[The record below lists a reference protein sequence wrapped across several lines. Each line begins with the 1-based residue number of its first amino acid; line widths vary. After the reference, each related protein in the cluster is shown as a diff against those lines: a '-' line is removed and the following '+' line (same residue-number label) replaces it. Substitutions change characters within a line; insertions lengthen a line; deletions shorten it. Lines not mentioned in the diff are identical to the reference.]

1 MGDGVKRHY
10 ASAVRAEQVRATRRA
25 VVEAARELFVR
36 QGWTATSIEQVAA
49 AAGVSRATVFTVGG
63 KPELLKLAYDTAIGG
78 DDEDVAMADRPA
90 VRELAAAPD
99 LDALVARYV
108 ELVVAAGG
116 RVAGIYVALR
126 AAADADERVRALFA
140 DVQAQRLTGA
150 TGFVATLTARG
161 WLRPGLEPEVAAD
174 VLWTLLDPGL
184 YAALVLDRAWP
195 PERFAAWWERTLRA
209 QLLGG

>member
-1 MGDGVKRHY
+1 MAERVKRHY

-36 QGWTATSIEQVAA
+36 QGWTATAIEHVAA

-99 LDALVARYV
+99 LDALAARYV
-108 ELVVAAGG
+108 ELVVAAGV

-161 WLRPGLEPEVAAD
+161 WLRPGLEPEAAAD

-209 QLLGG
+209 QLLAG

>member
-1 MGDGVKRHY
+1 MAERVKRHY
-10 ASAVRAEQVRATRRA
+10 ASALRAEQARATRRT
-25 VVEAARELFVR
+25 VVGAAHELFVR

-78 DDEDVAMADRPA
+78 DDEDIAMADRPA

-99 LDALVARYV
+99 RDALVARYV
-108 ELVVAAGG
+108 ELVLAADV

-126 AAADADERVRALFA
+126 AAADADERVRALFG
-140 DVQAQRLTGA
+140 DVEAQRLTGA
-150 TGFVATLTARG
+150 TGFVAPLAARG

-195 PERFAAWWERTLRA
+195 PERFAAWWERTLRM
-209 QLLGG
+209 QLLAG

>member
-1 MGDGVKRHY
+1 MGERVKRHY

-99 LDALVARYV
+99 LDALAARYV
-108 ELVVAAGG
+108 ELVVAAGV

-161 WLRPGLEPEVAAD
+161 WLRPGLEPEAAAD

>member
-1 MGDGVKRHY
+1 MGERVKRHY

-36 QGWTATSIEQVAA
+36 QGWSATSIEQVAA

-78 DDEDVAMADRPA
+78 DDEDIAMADRPA
-90 VRELAAAPD
+90 VRGLGAAPD

-108 ELVVAAGG
+108 ELVVAANV

-126 AAADADERVRALFA
+126 SAADADDRVRALFTE
-140 DVQAQRLTGA
+140 VQAQRLAGA
-150 TGFVATLTARG
+150 TGFVTTLAARG
-161 WLRPGLEPEVAAD
+161 WLRPGLDPEVAAD

-184 YAALVLDRAWP
+184 HAALVHDRGWP
-195 PERFAAWWERTLRA
+195 SERFATWWERTLRA
-209 QLLGG
+209 QLLAC

>member
-1 MGDGVKRHY
+1 MGERVKRHY
-10 ASAVRAEQVRATRRA
+10 ASAVRAEQARVTRQA
-25 VVEAARELFVR
+25 VVEAARELFVG

-49 AAGVSRATVFTVGG
+49 AAGVSRATVFTVGA

-90 VRELAAAPD
+90 VRELLAAPD
-99 LDALVARYV
+99 LDALVAGYV
-108 ELVVAAGG
+108 ELVVAAGV

-150 TGFVATLTARG
+150 TGFVATVTARG
-161 WLRPGLEPEVAAD
+161 WLRPGLDPEVAAD

-209 QLLGG
+209 QLLAG

>member
-1 MGDGVKRHY
+1 MGERVKRHY

-36 QGWTATSIEQVAA
+36 QGWSATSIEQVAA

-78 DDEDVAMADRPA
+78 DDEDVAVADRPA
-90 VRELAAAPD
+90 VRALSAAPD

-108 ELVVAAGG
+108 ELVVATDV
-116 RVAGIYVALR
+116 RVAGIYLALR
-126 AAADADERVRALFA
+126 AAADADDRVRALFA
-140 DVQAQRLTGA
+140 EVQAQRLTGA
-150 TGFVATLTARG
+150 TGFVATLAVRG
-161 WLRPGLEPEVAAD
+161 WLRPGLDPEVAAD

-184 YAALVLDRAWP
+184 HAALVHDRGWP
-195 PERFAAWWERTLRA
+195 SERFAAWWERTLRA
-209 QLLGG
+209 QLLAC

>member
-1 MGDGVKRHY
+1 MGERVKRHY

-78 DDEDVAMADRPA
+78 DDEDIAVADRPA
-90 VRELAAAPD
+90 VRSLSAAPD
-99 LDALVARYV
+99 LDTLVARYV
-108 ELVVAAGG
+108 ELVVATGA
-116 RVAGIYVALR
+116 RVAGIYLALR
-126 AAADADERVRALFA
+126 AAAAADDRVRALFA
-140 DVQAQRLTGA
+140 EVQAQRLTGA

-161 WLRPGLEPEVAAD
+161 WLRPGLDPAVAAD
-174 VLWTLLDPGL
+174 VLWTLLDPSL
-184 YAALVLDRAWP
+184 HAALVHDRGWP

-209 QLLGG
+209 QLLAG

>member
-1 MGDGVKRHY
+1 MAERVKRHY

-36 QGWTATSIEQVAA
+36 QGWTATSVEHVAA

-108 ELVVAAGG
+108 ALVVAAGA

-126 AAADADERVRALFA
+126 GAAGAGRRGGGLFA
-140 DVQAQRLTGA
+140 
-150 TGFVATLTARG
+150 AR
-161 WLRPGLEPEVAAD
+161 
-174 VLWTLLDPGL
+174 
-184 YAALVLDRAWP
+184 
-195 PERFAAWWERTLRA
+195 
-209 QLLGG
+209 

>member
-1 MGDGVKRHY
+1 MGERVKRHY

-150 TGFVATLTARG
+150 TGFVATLAARG
-161 WLRPGLEPEVAAD
+161 WLRPGLEPEAAAD
-174 VLWTLLDPGL
+174 VLWTLIDPGL

-209 QLLGG
+209 QLLAG